1 MKRKTLLVIGL
12 VCVLAAAVAGGIAI
26 AHSPSTASAKK
37 AKLQLRSGKLGH
49 FVVDARGM
57 TLYLFEK
64 DKHGKSACSGTC
76 AKVWAPYLTSGKP
89 TAGSG
94 LSAAKVGTTKRS
106 SGATQV
112 TYGGHPLYHYD
123 DDHKPGQT
131 EGQGSKEF
139 GAEWYVV
146 GANGKK
152 IDEG

>member
-26 AHSPSTASAKK
+26 AHSPSSSSAKK

-89 TAGSG
+89 TAGRG
-94 LSAAKVGTTKRS
+94 LAAAKVGTSKRS
-106 SGATQV
+106 SGGTPG
-112 TYGGHPLYHYD
+112 THRGHPLHPHAD
-123 DDHKPGQT
+123 APKPGPA
-131 EGQGSKEF
+131 G
-139 GAEWYVV
+139 GA
-146 GANGKK
+146 G
-152 IDEG
+152 